1 MNNNFV
7 PVSGILAMLPAAS
20 AQAGTLR
27 CGGDIIID
35 DQLSGQFKEQILEQC
50 GAPTD
55 KNGDDW
61 LYDRTDVGDG
71 VYVLHF
77 NDDGQLE
84 SIEEQS
90 NIE

>member
-1 MNNNFV
+1 MNNKL
-7 PVSGILAMLPAAS
+7 VSVAGILAVLLTAS

-27 CGGDIIID
+27 CGGEIISD
-35 DQLSGQFKEQILEQC
+35 DHSSGQFKEQILEQC

-84 SIEEQS
+84 SIQEQAQ
-90 NIE
+90 E